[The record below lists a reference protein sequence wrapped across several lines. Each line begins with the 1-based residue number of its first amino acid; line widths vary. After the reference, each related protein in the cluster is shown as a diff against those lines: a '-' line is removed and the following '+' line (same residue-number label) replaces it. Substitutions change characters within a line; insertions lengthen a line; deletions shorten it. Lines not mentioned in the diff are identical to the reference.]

1 MPDSPPV
8 LPARPRALDYGGWR
22 WSLLLEEDP
31 HAVTGSI
38 DSPLVRRFLCWDG
51 EADVRHAVNK
61 RWRRD
66 LAGESITF
74 VARRAGA
81 ISGWAGLLLEERHGI
96 TLETSTF
103 LHPTAWGTGLNTCA
117 KHLQWV
123 MAEALGHHRIVLDI
137 AGDNVRSQ
145 ASAWKHFPAAR
156 VLLLASPAE
165 PEASLVLEVDEA
177 PRPGRPPTPRQR
189 EVLARLL
196 ERHPAARVWRTLA
209 AG

>member
-1 MPDSPPV
+1 MAPDRPPV
-8 LPARPRALDYGGWR
+8 LRRPRALDYGGWR

-38 DSPLVRRFLCWDG
+38 DSPQVRRFLCWDG
-51 EADVRHAVNK
+51 EHDVRHAVNK

-66 LAGESITF
+66 LAGEAITL
-74 VARRAGA
+74 VARRGGEIA
-81 ISGWAGLLLEERHGI
+81 GWAGLLLEDRHGVA
-96 TLETSTF
+96 LETSTF

-117 KHLQWV
+117 KHLQW
-123 MAEALGHHRIVLDI
+123 AIADALGHRRIVLDI

-145 ASAWKHFPAAR
+145 ASAWKHFPEAR

-177 PRPGRPPTPRQR
+177 PRPGRSPSARQR
-189 EVLARLL
+189 EVLGRLL
-196 ERHPAARVWRTLA
+196 ERHPAARVWRALA
-209 AG
+209 GR

>member
-1 MPDSPPV
+1 MAPDDSHIPPH
-8 LPARPRALDYGGWR
+8 PRVLDYGGWR

-66 LAGESITF
+66 LAGESITL
-74 VARRAGA
+74 VARRDGA
-81 ISGWAGLLLEERHGI
+81 IAGWAGLLLEDRRRVA
-96 TLETSTF
+96 LETSTF

-117 KHLQWV
+117 KHLQWTI
-123 MAEALGHHRIVLDI
+123 AEELGHHRIVLDI

-177 PRPGRPPTPRQR
+177 PRPGRRPTPRQR

-196 ERHPAARVWRTLA
+196 ERHPAARVWRALA
-209 AG
+209 GG